1 MPIGRNSELQLTSN
15 WPHPGFLGSFLPTQ
29 REVSAAGY
37 RAHWQSS
44 WFANDMG
51 SYFKDDMEIPWSRLP
66 AFSADVMSLADQ
78 YQLTDRA
85 TKYAILL
92 IGLTF
97 MAFSCSRA

>member
-1 MPIGRNSELQLTSN
+1 
-15 WPHPGFLGSFLPTQ
+15 
-29 REVSAAGY
+29 VVA
-37 RAHWQSS
+37 
-44 WFANDMG
+44 
-51 SYFKDDMEIPWSRLP
+51 LP

-97 MAFSCSRA
+97 MAFFVSRA